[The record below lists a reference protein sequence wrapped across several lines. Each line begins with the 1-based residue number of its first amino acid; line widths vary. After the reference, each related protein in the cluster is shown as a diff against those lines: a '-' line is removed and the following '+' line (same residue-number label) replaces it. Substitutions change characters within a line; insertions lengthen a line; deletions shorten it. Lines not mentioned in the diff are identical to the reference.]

1 MNAQITQG
9 FFQRLIKGSL
19 SLWQAFWI
27 VFVFSQVVLYAL
39 YALFLYI
46 SIFLEDQSKSLTT
59 HSQLLAMVAAYT
71 TAGMFLTALISRYV
85 WKCTPNSEQV
95 FFSSLARIVIASYL
109 VLYGVKVMI
118 VWSFVIF

>member
-1 MNAQITQG
+1 
-9 FFQRLIKGSL
+9 
-19 SLWQAFWI
+19 
-27 VFVFSQVVLYAL
+27 VLYAL

-85 WKCTPNSEQV
+85 WTVVS
-95 FFSSLARIVIASYL
+95 
-109 VLYGVKVMI
+109 G
-118 VWSFVIF
+118 